1 MTVKHSLEPRA
12 ILTSESGIPLVK
24 TGSSN
29 YYQDMSNTNT
39 CTKHREVAIELGD
52 CRSCQG
58 CIDLNPDVFQW
69 DEALDM
75 PYVTRSEVTEDEV
88 RDIMNSCPE
97 GCIVFVD

>member
-1 MTVKHSLEPRA
+1 
-12 ILTSESGIPLVK
+12 
-24 TGSSN
+24 
-29 YYQDMSNTNT
+29 MSNTNT
-39 CTKHREVAIELGD
+39 CTKLREVAIELGD

-75 PYVTRSEVTEDEV
+75 PYVSRSEVTEDEV
-88 RDIMNSCPE
+88 RDIMNACPE